1 MLLYFVLLLSDGKL
15 YKENP
20 LLTRL
25 GLPHPGDEE
34 FVTIGRDSPINVGK
48 STHFESSVA
57 EPGTET
63 PTRHGNLEQRQFQPG
78 ISFTLGL
85 NGLQYSGS
93 GSMPDP
99 WCACVFPCKEQG
111 NREPTSG
118 LEPLSRSLRVCGQ
131 SLQGCAEGC
140 RSCIF
145 RGVSFLC
152 LAECCIVLRSRW
164 YQEVMDYHSSNTP
177 E

>member
-1 MLLYFVLLLSDGKL
+1 MAPFLSL
-15 YKENP
+15 FQS
-20 LLTRL
+20 TQHTSRL

-99 WCACVFPCKEQG
+99 WCACVFSLQMSET
-111 NREPTSG
+111 REPTSG
-118 LEPLSRSLRVCGQ
+118 LEPLTCSSYECAVSSCWV
-131 SLQGCAEGC
+131 LQEFA
-140 RSCIF
+140 IP
-145 RGVSFLC
+145 
-152 LAECCIVLRSRW
+152 A
-164 YQEVMDYHSSNTP
+164 
-177 E
+177 

>member
-48 STHFESSVA
+48 PTHFESSVA

-85 NGLQYSGS
+85 NGLQYSDSDSLSGTLGS
-93 GSMPDP
+93 LYLLP
-99 WCACVFPCKEQG
+99 ANQEK
-111 NREPTSG
+111 NKEPTSG
-118 LEPLSRSLRVCGQ
+118 LEPL
-131 SLQGCAEGC
+131 
-140 RSCIF
+140 
-145 RGVSFLC
+145 
-152 LAECCIVLRSRW
+152 CCPS
-164 YQEVMDYHSSNTP
+164 YE
-177 E
+177 

>member
-48 STHFESSVA
+48 PTHFESSVA

-99 WCACVFPCKEQG
+99 WCACVF
-111 NREPTSG
+111 
-118 LEPLSRSLRVCGQ
+118 
-131 SLQGCAEGC
+131 SLQRAREQRADERTRTADLLITSVRSVVAERC
-140 RSCIF
+140 TDLQIP
-145 RGVSFLC
+145 
-152 LAECCIVLRSRW
+152 LR
-164 YQEVMDYHSSNTP
+164 
-177 E
+177 